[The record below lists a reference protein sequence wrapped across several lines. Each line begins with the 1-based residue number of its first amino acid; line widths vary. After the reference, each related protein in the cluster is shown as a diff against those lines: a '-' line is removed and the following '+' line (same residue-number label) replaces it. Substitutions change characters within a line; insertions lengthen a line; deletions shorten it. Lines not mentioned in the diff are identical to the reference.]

1 MRLNE
6 ISDKPGARKA
16 RTRVGRGIGSGSG
29 TTAGRGMKGQKSRSG
44 VAIKGFEG
52 GQMPLHRRLPKRGF
66 NNIHGL
72 RFSEIGLDRLQ
83 EAIDK
88 KVLDAAKPIT
98 EAVLKESGIVT
109 HLRDGVRVLGNGE
122 IKAKVAL
129 EVAGATGPAKAA
141 IEAAGGT
148 VTLTRVKRERSEKK
162 RNRGKKI
169 AAQNAEGKAEDG
181 DKGE

>member
-6 ISDKPGARKA
+6 ISDKPGARKS

-29 TTAGRGMKGQKSRSG
+29 KTAGRGMKGQKSRSG

-72 RFSEIGLDRLQ
+72 RFSEIGLDALQ

-88 KVLDAAKPIT
+88 KLLDAGQPIT
-98 EAVLKESGIVT
+98 EAVLKQSGVIK

-129 EVAGATGPAKAA
+129 EVAGATASAKAA
-141 IEAAGGT
+141 IEAAGGA
-148 VTLTRVKRERSEKK
+148 VTLTRVKREKSEKK
-162 RNRGKKI
+162 RSRGKKN
-169 AAQNAEGKAEDG
+169 AAQDSGGQAEDG
-181 DKGE
+181 DEGA